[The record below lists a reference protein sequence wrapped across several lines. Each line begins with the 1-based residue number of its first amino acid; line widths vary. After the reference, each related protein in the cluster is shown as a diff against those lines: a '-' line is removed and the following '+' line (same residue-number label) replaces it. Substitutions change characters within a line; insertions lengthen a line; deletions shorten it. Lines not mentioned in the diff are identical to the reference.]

1 MHLSKL
7 IWVKCLNGNSNHYN
21 SEELLE
27 WQRQMGTLMLWETC
41 IKKKFTGRK
50 IHINSA
56 LIAQENSMTL
66 QHRDISPSVLKR
78 QRKMQLETLSLKSPL
93 VKHRI
98 RIDPAMEERFNLKHS
113 IMDSETTL
121 CTLQQEQL
129 SQVQEDSWKRVTN
142 TDKVN

>member
-1 MHLSKL
+1 
-7 IWVKCLNGNSNHYN
+7 
-21 SEELLE
+21 
-27 WQRQMGTLMLWETC
+27 MGIQIPWETC

-50 IHINSA
+50 IPINSA

-66 QHRDISPSVLKR
+66 QHKDISPSVLKR

-129 SQVQEDSWKRVTN
+129 SQVQEDS
-142 TDKVN
+142 